1 MMIDDYNILIDIYR
15 ELQQELLELNT
26 QIECNDRG
34 VKEAEVSLG
43 DFFEPDDFK
52 VFSPRNKETI
62 YRKEIER
69 IMDGKAEYERQNREL
84 IQKRDIILERV
95 QKLGKILS
103 RENRNLSVL
112 KIQEEDRKRIARELH
127 DTSLQNLTHLV
138 HKLELCGLYIDTDPT
153 QAKLELS
160 ASNKHLKDTIEE
172 IRCTIFDLRPMI
184 FDDLGIKASLE
195 RLLAEMNKDKKLEIN
210 ADIDDVS
217 CETNL
222 MMVTIYR
229 VVQESLVNIFK
240 HANAKK
246 VDLSFKE
253 RDGRCIIEIE
263 DDGNGFQQ
271 DNVDCEKH
279 FGISLMRERVELLNG
294 NFKIVSEE
302 GKGTKIRIEISLKD
316 A

>member
-1 MMIDDYNILIDIYR
+1 MMIDDYNILIDIHR
-15 ELQQELLELNT
+15 ELQQELMELNT
-26 QIECNDRG
+26 QIECNDRS
-34 VKEAEVSLG
+34 VKEAEVYLG
-43 DFFEPDDFK
+43 DFSEPDDFK

-62 YRKEIER
+62 HRKEIDR
-69 IMDGKAEYERQNREL
+69 IMDGKAEYERQNRKL

-95 QKLGKILS
+95 QKLEKILS
-103 RENRNLSVL
+103 RENRNLTVL

-160 ASNKHLKDTIEE
+160 AANKHLKDTIEE
-172 IRCTIFDLRPMI
+172 IRGTIFDLRPMI

-195 RLLAEMNKDKKLEIN
+195 RLLAEINRDKKLEIN
-210 ADIDDVS
+210 ADIEDVS

-222 MMVTIYR
+222 MMLTMYR

-240 HANAKK
+240 HADAKK

-253 RDGRCIIEIE
+253 IDGRCIIEIK
-263 DDGNGFQQ
+263 DDGKGFQQ

-294 NFKIVSEE
+294 NFEIVSEE
-302 GKGTKIRIEISLKD
+302 SKGTKILIEIPLKD